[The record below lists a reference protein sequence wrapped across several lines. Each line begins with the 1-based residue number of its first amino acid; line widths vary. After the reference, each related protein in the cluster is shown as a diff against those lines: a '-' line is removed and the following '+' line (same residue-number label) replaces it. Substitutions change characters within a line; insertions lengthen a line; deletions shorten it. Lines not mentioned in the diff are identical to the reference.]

1 LSTSGCSSKR
11 KKAEA
16 AQRERVL
23 RIGKAVRRAGFG
35 LLVAAVVAWAVA
47 PFLWQLVTS
56 LKPTAEI
63 SSLPP
68 LLPTRVD
75 LGHYAAVFERHR
87 FGRFIW
93 NSAVVAT
100 MTTVTCLVI
109 GSFASFA
116 VAKLRFRA
124 KALLLGLVLSV
135 SMFPPIAT
143 VSPLYLMMRTVGL
156 RDTHAALV
164 ITYTTF
170 ALPLTIWILTG
181 FFRKIPDDL
190 LEAAKIDG
198 CTPFQA
204 FWRVVVPLAAPG
216 VFTTAILVFIFAWN
230 EFLFALT
237 FTATPRAKTIPVG
250 IAEFPGVHEMPW
262 GDIAAASVIVTVPL
276 VILVLVFQRR
286 IVAGLTAGAVKG

>member
-1 LSTSGCSSKR
+1 MTPRGRDTS
-11 KKAEA
+11 KK
-16 AQRERVL
+16 VL
-23 RIGKAVRRAGFG
+23 AFLRRAGVG
-35 LLVAAVVAWAVA
+35 LVVCLVVLWAIS

-56 LKPTAEI
+56 LKPATEL

-68 LLPTRVD
+68 LLPSEVD
-75 LGHYAAVFERHR
+75 LASYRAVFEKHH

-109 GSFASFA
+109 GSFASYA
-116 VAKLRFRA
+116 IAKLRLRG

-143 VSPLYLMMRTVGL
+143 VSPLYLMIRAVGL
-156 RDTHAALV
+156 RDTYAALV
-164 ITYTTF
+164 VTYTTF

-198 CTPFQA
+198 CSPFQS
-204 FWRVVVPLAAPG
+204 FYRVILPLAAPG

-230 EFLFALT
+230 EFLFART
-237 FTATPRAKTIPVG
+237 FTSTARAKTIPVG
-250 IAEFPGVHEMPW
+250 IALFAGVHEMPW

-276 VILVLVFQRR
+276 VALVLVFQRR